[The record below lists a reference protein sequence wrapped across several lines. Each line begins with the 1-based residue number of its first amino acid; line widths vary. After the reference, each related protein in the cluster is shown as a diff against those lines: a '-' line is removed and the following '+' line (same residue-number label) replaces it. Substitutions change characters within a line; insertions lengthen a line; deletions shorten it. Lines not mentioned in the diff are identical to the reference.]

1 MSFIN
6 PPDNIIWNLPNQDPS
21 LVDTWTDDPNLVD
34 GTDGPVQVGGV
45 GEHPWAT
52 TTAPAGTVSHVV
64 LSGQSNTLTVGEG
77 QVNIQSIGRGGNI
90 IESVQVLGDG
100 TKIISTGNFGQEGGA
115 KFTTTVNENASTTGD
130 LIGES
135 STISATAGRGELLS
149 GGLYSYAVGGTGD
162 DLLYGSSFSDFL
174 RGGAGD
180 DTIYAFG
187 GNDIVRGGAG
197 SDLIT
202 LGTGNDTLYYTADQ
216 LQDGDTDTVTD
227 FNDHEGETDILAI
240 QADRVGGTGSFGGF
254 GTNSLAITDSVDGS
268 VTRVVAQPGYE
279 WKQADIFFVV

>member
-1 MSFIN
+1 MSFID
-6 PPDNIIWNLPNQDPS
+6 PPDSTIWNLPNQDPS
-21 LVDTWTDDPNLVD
+21 NVDTWTDVPNLVD

-45 GEHPWAT
+45 GNTWAT
-52 TTAPAGTVSHVV
+52 TTAPAGTPAQVV
-64 LSGQSNTLTVGEG
+64 LSGENNTLSVGFGPAE
-77 QVNIQSIGRGGNI
+77 IQSIGGGGNI

-100 TKIISTGNFGQEGGA
+100 TKIISTGNFGQGGA
-115 KFTTTVNENASTTGD
+115 AFNATVDEDASTTGD

-135 STISATAGRGELLS
+135 STISAMAGGLS
-149 GGLYSYAVGGTGD
+149 PFLYSYVVGGTGD

>member
-1 MSFIN
+1 MSFID
-6 PPDNIIWNLPNQDPS
+6 PPDSTIWNLPNQDPS
-21 LVDTWTDDPNLVD
+21 NVDTWTDVPNLVD

-45 GEHPWAT
+45 GNTWAT
-52 TTAPAGTVSHVV
+52 TPAPAGTPAQVV
-64 LSGQSNTLTVGEG
+64 LSGENNTLSVGFGPAE
-77 QVNIQSIGRGGNI
+77 IQSIGGGGNI

-100 TKIISTGNFGQEGGA
+100 TKIISTGNFGQGGA
-115 KFTTTVNENASTTGD
+115 AFNATVDEDASTTGD

-135 STISATAGRGELLS
+135 STISAMAGGLS
-149 GGLYSYAVGGTGD
+149 PFLYSYVVGGTGD

>member
-6 PPDNIIWNLPNQDPS
+6 PPDSTIWNLPNQDPS
-21 LVDTWTDDPNLVD
+21 NVDTWTDDPNLVD
-34 GTDGPVQVGGV
+34 GTDEPVQVGGV
-45 GEHPWAT
+45 GNTWAT
-52 TTAPAGTVSHVV
+52 TTAPAGTPAQVV
-64 LSGQSNTLTVGEG
+64 LSGENNTLSVGFGPAE
-77 QVNIQSIGRGGNI
+77 IQSIGGGGNI

-100 TKIISTGNFGQEGGA
+100 TKIISTGNFGQGGA
-115 KFTTTVNENASTTGD
+115 AFNATVNENASTTGD

-135 STISATAGRGELLS
+135 STISAMAGGLS
-149 GGLYSYAVGGTGD
+149 PFLYSYVVGGTGD

-216 LQDGDTDTVTD
+216 LQDGDIDTVTD

>member
-6 PPDNIIWNLPNQDPS
+6 PSDSSIWDLPGRDPAS
-21 LVDTWTDDPNLVD
+21 IATFEGDRDQVGGST
-34 GTDGPVQVGGV
+34 PVQVGGV
-45 GEHPWAT
+45 GNTWAT
-52 TTAPAGTVSHVV
+52 TTAPAGTPAQVV
-64 LSGQSNTLTVGEG
+64 LSGENNTLSVGFGPAE
-77 QVNIQSIGRGGNI
+77 IQSIGGGGNI
-90 IESVQVLGDG
+90 IESIQVLGDG

-115 KFTTTVNENASTTGD
+115 EFTTTVNENASTTGD

-135 STISATAGRGELLS
+135 STISAMAGGLS
-149 GGLYSYAVGGTGD
+149 PFLYSYVVGGTGD

>member
-6 PPDNIIWNLPNQDPS
+6 PPDSTIWNLPNQDPS
-21 LVDTWTDDPNLVD
+21 NVDTWTDDPNLVD
-34 GTDGPVQVGGV
+34 GTDEPVQVGGV
-45 GEHPWAT
+45 GNTWAT
-52 TTAPAGTVSHVV
+52 TTAPAGTPAQVV
-64 LSGQSNTLTVGEG
+64 LSGENNTLSVGFGPAE
-77 QVNIQSIGRGGNI
+77 IQSIGGGGNI
-90 IESVQVLGDG
+90 IESIQVLGDG

-115 KFTTTVNENASTTGD
+115 EFTTTVNENASTTGD

-135 STISATAGRGELLS
+135 STISAMAGGLS
-149 GGLYSYAVGGTGD
+149 PFLYSYVVGGTGD

>member
-6 PPDNIIWNLPNQDPS
+6 PPDSTIWNLPNQDPS
-21 LVDTWTDDPNLVD
+21 NVGTWTDDPNLVD
-34 GTDGPVQVGGV
+34 GTDEPVQVGGV
-45 GEHPWAT
+45 GNTWAT
-52 TTAPAGTVSHVV
+52 TTAPAGTPAQVV
-64 LSGQSNTLTVGEG
+64 LSGENNTLSVGFGPAE
-77 QVNIQSIGRGGNI
+77 IQSIGGGGNI
-90 IESVQVLGDG
+90 IESIQVLGDG

-115 KFTTTVNENASTTGD
+115 EFTTTVNENASTTGD

-135 STISATAGRGELLS
+135 STISAMAGGLS
-149 GGLYSYAVGGTGD
+149 PFLYSYVVGGTGD

-240 QADRVGGTGSFGGF
+240 QADRVGGAGSFGGF

>member
-1 MSFIN
+1 MSFID
-6 PPDNIIWNLPNQDPS
+6 PPDSTIWNLPNQDPS
-21 LVDTWTDDPNLVD
+21 NVDTWTDDPNLVD

-45 GEHPWAT
+45 GNTWAT
-52 TTAPAGTVSHVV
+52 TTAPAGTPAQVV
-64 LSGQSNTLTVGEG
+64 LSGENNTLSVGFGPAE
-77 QVNIQSIGRGGNI
+77 IQSIGGGGNI

-100 TKIISTGNFGQEGGA
+100 TKIISTGNFGQKGGA
-115 KFTTTVNENASTTGD
+115 EFTTTVNENASTTGD

-135 STISATAGRGELLS
+135 STISAMAGDLS
-149 GGLYSYAVGGTGD
+149 PFLYSYVVGGTGD

-216 LQDGDTDTVTD
+216 LQDGDIDTVTD

>member
-1 MSFIN
+1 MSFID
-6 PPDNIIWNLPNQDPS
+6 PPDSTIWNLPNQDPS
-21 LVDTWTDDPNLVD
+21 NVDTWTDDPNLVD
-34 GTDGPVQVGGV
+34 GTDEPVQVGGV
-45 GEHPWAT
+45 GNTWAT
-52 TTAPAGTVSHVV
+52 TTAPAGTPAQVV
-64 LSGQSNTLTVGEG
+64 LSGENNTLSVGFGPAE
-77 QVNIQSIGRGGNI
+77 IQSIGGGGNI

-100 TKIISTGNFGQEGGA
+100 TKIISTGNFGQGGA
-115 KFTTTVNENASTTGD
+115 AFNATVDEDASTTGD

-135 STISATAGRGELLS
+135 STISAMAGGLS
-149 GGLYSYAVGGTGD
+149 PFLYSYVVGGTGD

>member
-1 MSFIN
+1 MSFID
-6 PPDNIIWNLPNQDPS
+6 PPDSTIWNLPNQDPS
-21 LVDTWTDDPNLVD
+21 NVDTWTDDPNLVD

-45 GEHPWAT
+45 GNTWAT
-52 TTAPAGTVSHVV
+52 TTAPAGTPAQVV
-64 LSGQSNTLTVGEG
+64 LSGENNTLSVGLGPAE
-77 QVNIQSIGRGGNI
+77 IQSIGKGGNI
-90 IESVQVLGDG
+90 IESIQVLGDG

-115 KFTTTVNENASTTGD
+115 EFTTTVNENASTTGD

-135 STISATAGRGELLS
+135 STISAMAGGLS
-149 GGLYSYAVGGTGD
+149 PFLYSYVVGGTGD

>member
-6 PPDNIIWNLPNQDPS
+6 PPDSTIWNLPNQDPS
-21 LVDTWTDDPNLVD
+21 NVDTWTDDPNLVD
-34 GTDGPVQVGGV
+34 GTDEPVQVGGV
-45 GEHPWAT
+45 GNTWAT
-52 TTAPAGTVSHVV
+52 TTAPAGTPAQVV
-64 LSGQSNTLTVGEG
+64 LSGENNTLSVGFGPAE
-77 QVNIQSIGRGGNI
+77 IQSIGGGGNI

-115 KFTTTVNENASTTGD
+115 EFTTTVNENASTTGD

-135 STISATAGRGELLS
+135 STISAMAGGLS
-149 GGLYSYAVGGTGD
+149 PFLYSYVVGGTGD

-240 QADRVGGTGSFGGF
+240 QADRVGGAGSFGGF

>member
-6 PPDNIIWNLPNQDPS
+6 PPDSTIWNLPNQDPS
-21 LVDTWTDDPNLVD
+21 NVDTWTDDPNLVD
-34 GTDGPVQVGGV
+34 GTDEPVQVGGV
-45 GEHPWAT
+45 GNTWAT
-52 TTAPAGTVSHVV
+52 TTAPAGTPAQVV
-64 LSGQSNTLTVGEG
+64 LSGENNTLSVGFGPAE
-77 QVNIQSIGRGGNI
+77 IQSIGGGGNI

-115 KFTTTVNENASTTGD
+115 EFTTTVNENASTTGD

-135 STISATAGRGELLS
+135 STISAMAGGLS
-149 GGLYSYAVGGTGD
+149 PFLYSYVVGGTGD

>member
-1 MSFIN
+1 MA
-6 PPDNIIWNLPNQDPS
+6 
-21 LVDTWTDDPNLVD
+21 
-34 GTDGPVQVGGV
+34 GG
-45 GEHPWAT
+45 
-52 TTAPAGTVSHVV
+52 
-64 LSGQSNTLTVGEG
+64 LSP
-77 QVNIQSIGRGGNI
+77 
-90 IESVQVLGDG
+90 
-100 TKIISTGNFGQEGGA
+100 F
-115 KFTTTVNENASTTGD
+115 
-130 LIGES
+130 
-135 STISATAGRGELLS
+135 
-149 GGLYSYAVGGTGD
+149 LYSYVVGGTGD

>member
-6 PPDNIIWNLPNQDPS
+6 PPDSTIWNLPNQDPS
-21 LVDTWTDDPNLVD
+21 NVDTWTDDPNLVD
-34 GTDGPVQVGGV
+34 GTDEPVQVGGV
-45 GEHPWAT
+45 GNTWAT
-52 TTAPAGTVSHVV
+52 TTAPAGTPAQVV
-64 LSGQSNTLTVGEG
+64 LSGENNTLSVGFGPAE
-77 QVNIQSIGRGGNI
+77 IQSIGGGGNI

-115 KFTTTVNENASTTGD
+115 EFTTTVNENASTTGD

-135 STISATAGRGELLS
+135 STISAMAGGLS
-149 GGLYSYAVGGTGD
+149 PFLYSYVVGGTGD

-216 LQDGDTDTVTD
+216 LQDGDTDIVTD

>member
-1 MSFIN
+1 MSFID
-6 PPDNIIWNLPNQDPS
+6 PPDSTIWNLPNQDPS
-21 LVDTWTDDPNLVD
+21 NVDTWTDDPNLVD
-34 GTDGPVQVGGV
+34 GTDEPVQVGGV
-45 GEHPWAT
+45 GNTWAT
-52 TTAPAGTVSHVV
+52 TTAPAGTPAQVV
-64 LSGQSNTLTVGEG
+64 LSGENNTLSVGFGPAE
-77 QVNIQSIGRGGNI
+77 IQSIGGGGNI
-90 IESVQVLGDG
+90 IESIQVLGDG
-100 TKIISTGNFGQEGGA
+100 TKIISTGNFGQGGA
-115 KFTTTVNENASTTGD
+115 AFNATVDEDASTTGD

-135 STISATAGRGELLS
+135 STISAMAGGLS
-149 GGLYSYAVGGTGD
+149 PFLYSYVVGGTGD

-240 QADRVGGTGSFGGF
+240 QADRVGGAGSFGGF

>member
-6 PPDNIIWNLPNQDPS
+6 PPDSTIWNLPNQDPS
-21 LVDTWTDDPNLVD
+21 NVDTWTDDPNLVD
-34 GTDGPVQVGGV
+34 GTDEPVQVGGV
-45 GEHPWAT
+45 GNTWAT
-52 TTAPAGTVSHVV
+52 TTAPAGTPAQVV
-64 LSGQSNTLTVGEG
+64 LSGENNTLSVGFGPAE
-77 QVNIQSIGRGGNI
+77 IQSIGGGGNI

-100 TKIISTGNFGQEGGA
+100 TKIISTGNFGQGGA
-115 KFTTTVNENASTTGD
+115 AFNATVNENASTTGD

-135 STISATAGRGELLS
+135 STISAMAGGLS
-149 GGLYSYAVGGTGD
+149 PFLYSYVVGGTGD

>member
-6 PPDNIIWNLPNQDPS
+6 PSDSSIWDLPDRDPAS
-21 LVDTWTDDPNLVD
+21 IATFEGDRDQVGGST
-34 GTDGPVQVGGV
+34 PVQVGGV
-45 GEHPWAT
+45 GNTWAT
-52 TTAPAGTVSHVV
+52 TTAPAGTPAQVV
-64 LSGQSNTLTVGEG
+64 LSGENNTLSVGFGPAE
-77 QVNIQSIGRGGNI
+77 IQSIGGGGNI

-115 KFTTTVNENASTTGD
+115 EFTTTVNENASTTGD

-135 STISATAGRGELLS
+135 STISAMAGGLS
-149 GGLYSYAVGGTGD
+149 PFLYSYVVGGTGD

>member
-1 MSFIN
+1 MSFID
-6 PPDNIIWNLPNQDPS
+6 PPDSTIWNLPNQDPS
-21 LVDTWTDDPNLVD
+21 NVDTWTDDPNQVD

-45 GEHPWAT
+45 GNTWAT
-52 TTAPAGTVSHVV
+52 TPAPAGTPAQVV
-64 LSGQSNTLTVGEG
+64 LSGENNTLSVGFGPAE
-77 QVNIQSIGRGGNI
+77 IQSIGGGGNI

-100 TKIISTGNFGQEGGA
+100 TKIISTGNFGQGGA
-115 KFTTTVNENASTTGD
+115 AFNATVDEDASTTGD

-135 STISATAGRGELLS
+135 STISAMAGGLS
-149 GGLYSYAVGGTGD
+149 PFLYSYVVGGTGD

>member
-1 MSFIN
+1 MSFID
-6 PPDNIIWNLPNQDPS
+6 PPDSTIWNLPNQDPS
-21 LVDTWTDDPNLVD
+21 NVDTWTDDPNLVD
-34 GTDGPVQVGGV
+34 GTDEPVQVGGV
-45 GEHPWAT
+45 GNTWAT
-52 TTAPAGTVSHVV
+52 TTAPAGTPAQVV
-64 LSGQSNTLTVGEG
+64 LSGENNTLSVGFGPAE
-77 QVNIQSIGRGGNI
+77 IQSIGGGGNI

-115 KFTTTVNENASTTGD
+115 EFTTTVNENASTTGD

-135 STISATAGRGELLS
+135 STISAMAGGLS
-149 GGLYSYAVGGTGD
+149 PFLYSYVVGGTGD

-240 QADRVGGTGSFGGF
+240 QADRVGGAGSFGGF

>member
-6 PPDNIIWNLPNQDPS
+6 PPDSTIWNLPNQDPS
-21 LVDTWTDDPNLVD
+21 NVDTWTDDPNLVD
-34 GTDGPVQVGGV
+34 GTDEPVQVGGV
-45 GEHPWAT
+45 GNTWAT
-52 TTAPAGTVSHVV
+52 TTAPAGTPAQVV
-64 LSGQSNTLTVGEG
+64 LSGENNTLSVGFGPAE
-77 QVNIQSIGRGGNI
+77 IQSIGGGGNI
-90 IESVQVLGDG
+90 IESIQVLGDG

-115 KFTTTVNENASTTGD
+115 EFTTTVNENASTTGD

-135 STISATAGRGELLS
+135 STISAMAGGLS
-149 GGLYSYAVGGTGD
+149 PFLYSYVVGGTGD

-240 QADRVGGTGSFGGF
+240 QADRVGGAGSFGGF